1 MLIMTYFIF
10 VVPSGSKQIPKFQL
24 GAAFDQRLII
34 NNCLVVLGTAA
45 VPEVLSQLPKSRVV
59 AALDCV
65 HGEVVVKGWTTKT
78 GQNVFDRIKDLKQYV
93 GGFLVTFVEREG
105 RMQGID
111 LNTVKQLGTALINC
125 ITKLT

>member
-1 MLIMTYFIF
+1 M
-10 VVPSGSKQIPKFQL
+10 
-24 GAAFDQRLII
+24 
-34 NNCLVVLGTAA
+34 GTAA

-111 LNTVKQLGTALINC
+111 LNTVKQLGTVLSYAVCLLFF
-125 ITKLT
+125 TKLLHHQLRPLAMTPC